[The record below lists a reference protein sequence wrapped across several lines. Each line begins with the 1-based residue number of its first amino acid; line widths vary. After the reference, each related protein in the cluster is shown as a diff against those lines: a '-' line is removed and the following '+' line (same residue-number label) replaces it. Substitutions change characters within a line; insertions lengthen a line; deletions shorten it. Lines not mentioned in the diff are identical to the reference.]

1 MGFSTCLVFFVVLS
15 SFLGSSLAEELRE
28 NYYADSCPN
37 LSSIVRSVIEQKLT
51 KDPRIGASMLRLHF
65 HDCFV
70 NGCDGSILLDDGETF
85 KSEQTAVPNLDSL
98 WGVQFVDV
106 MKKALEDSCPGV
118 VSCADLLAIAAQISV
133 SLAGG
138 PEWSVKLGRKD
149 SRTANKAGAETS
161 LPNQSEGLEN
171 IRIKFSTLGLDMID
185 LVALSGAHTFG
196 RAKCKTFTNRL
207 YDFNKT
213 GIPDPTLSS
222 SYLSTLRREC
232 PKNVKDSKVTNLDS
246 NTPNTFDNLYFQN
259 LQRNQGLLQSD
270 QELFST
276 SDSAVIEIVK
286 SFSRNQTA
294 FFERFAESIIK
305 MGNISPL
312 TGAQGEIR
320 KKCKMVN
327 EM

>member
-1 MGFSTCLVFFVVLS
+1 MSFSTCLVFFIVLS

-28 NYYADSCPN
+28 NYYAESCPN
-37 LSSIVRSVIEQKLT
+37 VSSIVRGVIEQKLINDT
-51 KDPRIGASMLRLHF
+51 RIGASMLRLHF

-70 NGCDGSILLDDGETF
+70 NGCDRSILLEDGETF
-85 KSEQTAVPNLDSL
+85 KSEQTAVPNLNSL
-98 WGVQFVDV
+98 WGVKFVNLI
-106 MKKALEDSCPGV
+106 KKAVEDACPGV
-118 VSCADLLAIAAQISV
+118 VSCADLLAIAAQTSV

-149 SRTANKAGAETS
+149 SRTANKTGADSS

-196 RAKCKTFTNRL
+196 RAKCKTFDYRL
-207 YDFNKT
+207 YDFKKT
-213 GIPDPTLSS
+213 GNPDPTLSS
-222 SYLSTLRREC
+222 SYLSALRREC
-232 PKNVKDSKVTNLDS
+232 PKDVKESTVTNLDS
-246 NTPNTFDNLYFQN
+246 NTSNIFDNTYFKN
-259 LQRNQGLLQSD
+259 LQSNQGLLQSD

-276 SDSAVIEIVK
+276 DESAVLEIVK

-294 FFERFAESIIK
+294 FFERFAESMIK

-312 TGAQGEIR
+312 TGTQGEIR
-320 KKCKMVN
+320 QYCSMVN
-327 EM
+327 A